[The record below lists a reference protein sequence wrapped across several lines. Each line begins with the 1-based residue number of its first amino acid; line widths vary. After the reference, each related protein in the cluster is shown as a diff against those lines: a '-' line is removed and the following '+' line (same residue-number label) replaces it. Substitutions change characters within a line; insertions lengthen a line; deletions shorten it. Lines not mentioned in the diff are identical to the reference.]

1 MVSLIPHAPVPMITN
16 GAIELKQSFG
26 QLVRE
31 DDPSDSGQFHAI
43 RRPDPEQTVK
53 LTFGTRSWWRYT
65 ELADTAARSGN
76 YSQAEAMWLAALIE
90 CKDFSDDD
98 ERLALTLDNLAS
110 LYYSLG
116 KFEQAEMFCKRAY
129 DVMLSALGAC
139 HSKVATCLNNLAGI
153 YYNQKRYEEAEP
165 ICLEVLAI
173 YEHLKGP
180 DHRDV
185 GMALNNLAMLYHA
198 QRKYS
203 AAEKYYLQ
211 AIRIRTKELGS
222 DNPVVRTLYANYVN
236 ILKVL
241 GRAQEAVAF
250 ESWSQASTR
259 CRQDLS
265 AAI

>member
-1 MVSLIPHAPVPMITN
+1 MVSPTPHAPVPVITN
-16 GAIELKQSFG
+16 GSIELKQSFG

-31 DDPSDSGQFHAI
+31 NDPRDSGQFHTV
-43 RRPDPEQTVK
+43 RRPDPEQTAK

-65 ELADTAARSGN
+65 ELAETAARSGN

-110 LYYSLG
+110 LYYSLE

-129 DVMLSALGAC
+129 DVMLAALGGC
-139 HSKVATCLNNLAGI
+139 NSKVATCLNNLAGI
-153 YYNQKRYEEAEP
+153 YYNQKRYDQAEP

-185 GMALNNLAMLYHA
+185 GMAANNLAMLYHA
-198 QRKYS
+198 ARIYDF
-203 AAEKYYLQ
+203 AEKYYLQ
-211 AIRIRTKELGS
+211 AIRIRTKELGA
-222 DNPVVRTLYANYVN
+222 DNPSVRTLYANYVN

-241 GRAQEAVAF
+241 GRVQEAVAF
-250 ESWSQASTR
+250 ESWSQARTHCS
-259 CRQDLS
+259 QDLS
-265 AAI
+265 VAI